1 MPFTVA
7 IVGRPNV
14 GKSTLFNR
22 LVGRRQALVHPTPGV
37 TRDRREGDGRLLGLS
52 FKVIDTAGLE
62 DERGETLAGRMQ
74 VQTGRA
80 IDEADVLMMLIDA
93 RVGVT
98 PLDSHFADML
108 RRVSKPVVLA
118 ANKCEGGAGAAGLIE
133 AFGLG
138 LGEPVP
144 ISAEHGE
151 GLSAL
156 YDVIAPH
163 AEAAGPGEG
172 EDADAEGGPLNLAVV
187 GRPNVGKST
196 LVNRLLDDER
206 VLTGPEPGVTRDS
219 IWVDWSWRGRDIRL
233 VDTAGLRRRA
243 RVSER
248 LERLTAAD
256 TANAIRFAHVAV
268 LLVDGMEGLEKSDLT
283 IARQIADEGRAMVLA
298 VNKWDAVEDRSGRM
312 DRIGDRLERSLP
324 QIRGIPVLALSGL
337 TGRGVNGLLPA
348 VFDIYDVWNRRVD
361 TGPLNRW
368 FAETIDRHPPPI
380 VDGRR
385 LRLRYITQVKA
396 RPPTF
401 ALFTTRPSAVPE
413 SYLRYLANGLREDFG
428 LSGVPIRIALRKGRN
443 PYATG
448 GRT

>member
-22 LVGRRQALVHPTPGV
+22 LVGRRQALVHPAPGV
-37 TRDRREGDGRLLGLS
+37 TRDRREGEGSLLGLS
-52 FKVIDTAGLE
+52 FRVIDTAGLE
-62 DERGETLAGRMQ
+62 DERGDTLAGRMQ
-74 VQTGRA
+74 AQTARA
-80 IDEADVLMMLIDA
+80 IDEAHVLMMLIDA
-93 RVGVT
+93 RAGIT

-133 AFGLG
+133 AYGLG

-144 ISAEHGE
+144 ISAEHGQ

-163 AEAAGPGEG
+163 AESAGPGEG
-172 EDADAEGGPLNLAVV
+172 DDADAEGGPLNLAIV

-233 VDTAGLRRRA
+233 IDTAGLRRKA

-268 LLVDGMEGLEKSDLT
+268 LLVDGIEGLEKSDLA
-283 IARQIADEGRAMVLA
+283 IARQIAEEGRAMVLA

-312 DRIGDRLERSLP
+312 SRIGDRLERSLP
-324 QIRGIPVLALSGL
+324 QVRGVPVLTLSAL
-337 TGRGVNGLLPA
+337 TGRGVNGLLPKA
-348 VFDIYDVWNRRVD
+348 FEIYEVWNRRVD

-368 FAETIDRHPPPI
+368 FADAIDRHPPPI

-413 SYLRYLANGLREDFG
+413 SYLRYLANGLRDDFG
-428 LSGVPIRIALRKGRN
+428 LMGVPIRIALRKGRN
-443 PYATG
+443 PYAP
-448 GRT
+448 GRA

>member
-62 DERGETLAGRMQ
+62 DERGETLTGRMQ
-74 VQTGRA
+74 LQTGRA
-80 IDEADVLMMLIDA
+80 IDEADVLMLLVDA
-93 RVGVT
+93 RAGIT

-108 RRVSKPVVLA
+108 RRVSKPVVVA

-133 AFGLG
+133 AYGLG
-138 LGEPVP
+138 LGEPVA

-151 GLSAL
+151 GLSDL
-156 YDVIAPH
+156 HDVLAPH
-163 AEAAGPGEG
+163 AEAVDADRT
-172 EDADAEGGPLNLAVV
+172 EDDAEGGALNLAIV

-196 LVNRLLDDER
+196 LVNRLLGEER
-206 VLTGPEPGVTRDS
+206 VLTGPEPGVTRDA
-219 IWVDWSWRGRDIRL
+219 IWVSWSWRGRDIRL
-233 VDTAGLRRRA
+233 IDTAGLRRRA

-268 LLVDGMEGLEKSDLT
+268 LLVDGIEGLEKSDLT

-298 VNKWDAVEDRSGRM
+298 VNKWDAVEDRGGRM

-324 QIRGIPVLALSGL
+324 QLRGIPVRALSAL
-337 TGRGVNGLLPA
+337 TGRGMNDLLPT
-348 VFDIYDVWNRRVD
+348 VFDIYEVWNRRVD

-368 FAETIDRHPPPI
+368 FAEAIGRHPPPI

-413 SYLRYLANGLREDFG
+413 SYLRYLTNGLREDFG
-428 LSGVPIRIALRKGRN
+428 LLGVPIRIVLRKGRN
-443 PYATG
+443 PYVS
-448 GRT
+448 GRV